1 MKQYAIGGINVNVK
15 EKLGCISSEIGI
27 IPAEPQ
33 L

>member
-1 MKQYAIGGINVNVK
+1 VK

-33 L
+33 LWGS